1 MVLSVRRMEI
11 QYRCARDIQ
20 PVALPIREERKEP
33 GAMTRSELRAALPQ
47 VTAFGDDMRKYFPEL
62 VIRHYRENGI
72 EFGKPG
78 PVGVIPV
85 IKK

>member
-1 MVLSVRRMEI
+1 
-11 QYRCARDIQ
+11 
-20 PVALPIREERKEP
+20 
-33 GAMTRSELRAALPQ
+33 MTRSELRAALPQ

-62 VIRHYRENGI
+62 VIKHYRENGI